1 MTTKLK
7 LLLSTA
13 ALVISSIGISSAQNT
28 PQPPATTPVPAPAVT
43 MPADSVNK
51 AKKDTIPAVHKPVPT
66 LKVGIM
72 GLNHDHIHLILSE
85 YRKGNVNIVGIAEP
99 DEKLWEKFGKA
110 YNLPDSLF
118 FDDLKKMCTTRKP
131 AIVLGYNAVGKH
143 VDIVET
149 CAPLGISVMVEKP
162 LAATLEQAKRMEFL
176 ALKYYVK
183 VLTNYETTW
192 YPSFQD
198 AYNTVKL
205 DSVGMIRKM
214 VVHDGHQGPREI
226 GCSEDFLSWL
236 TDPVLNGAGALND
249 FGCYGADLMTWLMKG
264 QRPIAVTA
272 IARHYK
278 PNVYPKVEDDATVL
292 VEYANATGQI
302 EASWNWPFGIKDL
315 EIFGA
320 KGYIH
325 AFDKDSVEV
334 KVNNHVRGYKA
345 APLVSPADA
354 PVAYFT
360 TALQNPLK
368 HPDDR
373 SSLKYNMIVMQI
385 LDAAKR
391 SIKEGKRIV
400 L

>member
-1 MTTKLK
+1 MKTKLK
-7 LLLSTA
+7 LFLTTA
-13 ALVISSIGISSAQNT
+13 ALIVGGMASAQ
-28 PQPPATTPVPAPAVT
+28 TTPPPPVNPPAPATSVT
-43 MPADSVNK
+43 LPNDSLK
-51 AKKDTIPAVHKPVPT
+51 AKKDTVPVKKALPT

-99 DEKLWEKFGKA
+99 NKKLWEKFGKA

-118 FDDLKKMCTTRKP
+118 FDDLKKMCITRKP
-131 AIVLGYNAVGKH
+131 AIVLGYNEVGKH

-162 LAATLEQAKRMEFL
+162 LAATLDQAKRMEFL
-176 ALKYYVK
+176 ALKYYIK

-198 AYNTVKL
+198 AYNTVRA

-214 VVHDGHQGPREI
+214 VVHDGHQGPKEI

-278 PNVYPKVEDDATVL
+278 PNVYPKVEDDATIL
-292 VEYANATGQI
+292 IEYPNATGQI
-302 EASWNWPFGIKDL
+302 EASWNWPFSIKDM

-325 AFDKDSVEV
+325 AFDKDNVML
-334 KVNNHVRGYKA
+334 KVDNHSRNYVA
-345 APLVSPADA
+345 APLAVPEEA
-354 PVAYFT
+354 PVTYFT
-360 TALQNPLK
+360 NALQHPLK
-368 HPDDR
+368 SAEYDR